1 MTIELS
7 PEQER
12 AVQEAIKNGF
22 VRSVDEFI
30 DAPLQCCPNPKTKV
44 GIPARPLF
52 AIWKSSQTN
61 ITSAREILSL
71 ENSCMNA
78 IATDS
83 LTPADLKRLICGFT
97 LGFNANRKTAL
108 GHEI

>member
-1 MTIELS
+1 MINVALTLALSEGTDSMTIELS

-61 ITSAREILSL
+61 TTSVWESPSL
-71 ENSCMNA
+71 ESSSMKA
-78 IATDS
+78 IATDGRFR
-83 LTPADLKRLICGFT
+83 P
-97 LGFNANRKTAL
+97 
-108 GHEI
+108 